1 MPIII
6 NNETGL
12 AENLPID
19 QAKSALDSGS
29 HSLPFIDPDGNTVS
43 IPYKEASQALSQQ
56 MRQPTQEELGS
67 LMKYAKYSSPEQQ
80 LKAGAEG
87 FAEGATLGLSPIIE
101 TSLGITTPEDIK
113 YRKLTNPGI
122 NETAKLG
129 GLVASSLL
137 APEAG
142 VGKAL
147 TSAGNVGKAAATAL
161 GATEATALGKVGIAA
176 AEQAA
181 QMALLQ
187 TGDELSKQ
195 FVLEPEKSL
204 GQSAID
210 VGLSSLMGAGVGGTL
225 SAGKLAISPLWK
237 ATKETQVAKTLEAV
251 KARVKGENF
260 VEDLQPIIQKAG
272 VEVSPEVSA
281 HLSSDPVIKQTAKD
295 MATSTG
301 SKAGRAYQ
309 ESLNKFT
316 TDVNQ
321 AVENTLGRTET
332 AAMSEAQMGKTIK
345 QNLVDS
351 LKPIVESAQKAFE
364 PVNKVL
370 KSEPIPEW
378 HLRDAAENLYRQAI
392 ENGLHT
398 YEGRGEL
405 KVLEKIAKD
414 LGNIKSFKD
423 YADFSTR
430 VAEHLKADKFFK
442 LQGMV
447 MPVLRR
453 VEEAAERE
461 VLERVAPGIVG
472 QHAAARAGYREM
484 SELVGAL
491 NKRLKVKGAQNI
503 GKFIKNLEGMSPEM
517 IAKKLGTEADSELL
531 TLLSEKFPQ
540 VAQSV
545 KQLHLNNIPLERS
558 AETGLINVNK
568 VFKHLNGLSEEV
580 KGFVMA
586 PEQLERL
593 AALEQLSG
601 RFGKSKATRAMEDS
615 LLNSPG
621 GVAGLLSLLHTGDP
635 MTALMYFAA
644 GKAGKKA
651 MTEIPD
657 ALRLSALKMMGSSA
671 PVSGAGFNAMYKVA
685 ESFYKGAAKQAR
697 AIDNLFKAGTTG
709 LGMELAP
716 SAKSLNLLQ
725 RKIMAAETDPTSLM
739 GLDEDKNDYSHYL
752 PEHSTGMA
760 ATSARAVSYLA
771 SLKPDTG
778 KANPLDRQKEP
789 SEVEKARY
797 NRALVLAEQPL
808 MVLQHV
814 KDGSVTQDDVR
825 TISTI
830 YPELY
835 QGMKQDIMT
844 KMIDHLHKGHEIPYQ
859 TRLGL
864 SLFLGVPM
872 ESSIDSQN
880 ILRNQALYAQPAQ
893 APKAKF
899 SPSSTKSSLG
909 KLPNIYATPQQLRVQ
924 KKGK

>member
-12 AENLPID
+12 AENLPTD

-29 HSLPFIDPDGNTVS
+29 HSLPFVDPEGNTVS

-80 LKAGAEG
+80 FKAGAEG

-101 TSLGITTPEDIK
+101 TSLGISTPEDIK

-122 NETAKLG
+122 SEAAKIG
-129 GLVASSLL
+129 GLVASSVF

-142 VGKAL
+142 AAKAL
-147 TSAGNVGKAAATAL
+147 TSVGTLGKAAATAL
-161 GATEATALGKVGIAA
+161 GATEATAVGRIGIAA

-225 SAGKLAISPLWK
+225 SAGKLAVSPLWK
-237 ATKETQVAKTLEAV
+237 ATKESQIAKTLEAV

-260 VEDLQPIIQKAG
+260 VDDIQQTAQRAG
-272 VEVSPEVSA
+272 IEVSPEVA
-281 HLSSDPVIKQTAKD
+281 ARLSNDPVVSQVAKN
-295 MATSTG
+295 MAASSGT
-301 SKAGRAYQ
+301 KAGRVYQ
-309 ESLNKFT
+309 ESLGKFA

-321 AVENTLGRTET
+321 AVESTLGRAET
-332 AAMSEAQMGKTIK
+332 AAVSEAQMGKTIK

-351 LKPIVESAQKAFE
+351 LKPVVESAQKAFE

-370 KSEPIPEW
+370 KSEVIPEW
-378 HLRDAAENLYRQAI
+378 HLRDAAENLAQRAL

-398 YEGRGEL
+398 YSGRGEL
-405 KVLEKIAKD
+405 KVVENIIKD
-414 LGNIKSFKD
+414 LKNVKSFKE

-447 MPVLRR
+447 MPVLRN

-461 VLERVAPGIVG
+461 VLERIAPGIVG
-472 QHAAARAGYREM
+472 QHAAARTGYREM
-484 SELVGAL
+484 FELVGAL

-503 GKFIKNLEGMSPEM
+503 GKFMKNLESMPPETLV
-517 IAKKLGTEADSELL
+517 KKLGSEADSELL

-545 KQLHLNNIPLERS
+545 KQLHLNNIPLERNV
-558 AETGLINVNK
+558 ETGLINVNK
-568 VFKHLNGLSEEV
+568 VFKHLNGLSEEL

-601 RFGKSKATRAMEDS
+601 RFGKSKATRAVEDS
-615 LLNSPG
+615 LLKSPG

-635 MTALMYFAA
+635 MTAAMYYAA
-644 GKAGKKA
+644 GKTGKKI

-657 ALRLSALKMMGSSA
+657 ALRLSALKMMGSSV

-685 ESFYKGAAKQAR
+685 ESFYKGAAKQAK
-697 AIDNLFKAGTTG
+697 AVNNLFKAGTTG
-709 LGMELAP
+709 LGMELTP

-752 PEHSTGMA
+752 PEHSTEMA
-760 ATSARAVSYLA
+760 STAARAVSYLA

-797 NRALVLAEQPL
+797 NRALAIAEQPL
-808 MVLQHV
+808 LVLQHV
-814 KDGSVTQDDVR
+814 KDGSVTADDVKA
-825 TISTI
+825 ISAI
-830 YPELY
+830 YPSLY
-835 QGMKQDIMT
+835 QGLKQDIMT
-844 KMIDHLHKGHEIPYQ
+844 KMIDHMHKGQEIPYQ

-880 ILRNQALYAQPAQ
+880 ILRNQALYAQPVQ
-893 APKAKF
+893 APKPTF
-899 SPSSTKSSLG
+899 SPSSAKSSLG
-909 KLPNIYATPQQLRVQ
+909 KLPNIYATPQQLREQ